1 MNPRRRFRFLKELA
15 QGGFGK
21 VYLAEMVTSDNF
33 SSVVAIKVLHG
44 QWTTHEEI
52 AQRARDEARLLGRL
66 RHRNIVRVED
76 LTSVRGQAA
85 VIMEYLEGVDLKSL
99 SGYLASV
106 SQPFSLPAA
115 FECIRAV
122 ASALDAAYNTV
133 PLQGGEPLRL
143 IHRDIKPSNV
153 MLTIDG
159 DVKLLDF
166 GTARANF
173 EDREAKTQALAF
185 GSQAYMAPERL
196 LGDPDTPAG
205 DIFSLGVTF
214 YEVLTCQAYGKIHI
228 RPERYERSMLQRVA
242 EIELGNLEGGLAER
256 LRGILRSMLS
266 YEPTDRPSADQ
277 LTDLME
283 ELLEDTP
290 GMRLSR
296 FAKQAVRACIDANPH
311 TPSDDDDLA
320 GSTVFEDR
328 SASFDTEG
336 VGPGSGDR
344 TIPPPSEMTIPPD
357 DGPSSSPR
365 SRPPKR
371 DAIPF
376 VPPTSS
382 GATVSPPPAEPRP
395 AFEAMPLP
403 PPPLVPADSTF
414 IVQEP
419 LSHDA
424 ASDELPPA
432 APSAE
437 APSSGPAEDAP
448 AQDAPAQDAS
458 ALEDAAQ
465 EEPAPAEAPSS
476 AADAPPP
483 VEASPDAVPTAQD
496 EPLFTP
502 PAAPPV
508 VDNEP
513 SLGIGASLGLNE
525 PAAPKVDPPTVV
537 PPKVEAP
544 KVEAPKVTP
553 PKVERPAPP
562 DVVDPPANRG
572 GVGKWVGLAV
582 AFLLAIGVG
591 VAVTGGGDDPPPAPP
606 TVAPQTPAEVTTP
619 TPPPAEVTPPPAE
632 VTPPPANPPPT
643 NPTPE
648 TPPTGPKPGTPPTI
662 AQTPKNPGVVGPTP
676 TPTVATTPSA
686 SGGNLVMMIVP
697 IGAGELSVNSSF
709 GFSKEWDGSGGRL
722 KLDNVPA
729 GSYRTKVTPKDGGV
743 PRRSTVKAVAGKTC
757 TFRLDLANDNS
768 DWELRG
774 CE

>member
-1 MNPRRRFRFLKELA
+1 MTPRRRFRFLKELA

-242 EIELGNLEGGLAER
+242 EIDLGALEGGLAER
-256 LRGILRSMLS
+256 LRGLLRAMLS

-277 LTDLME
+277 LTDRME

-311 TPSDDDDLA
+311 TPSEDDDLA

-344 TIPPPSEMTIPPD
+344 TTPPPSDKTIPPD
-357 DGPSSSPR
+357 DGPASSPR

-376 VPPTSS
+376 APPSAS
-382 GATVSPPPAEPRP
+382 GPMASPPSAEPPPALEPIP
-395 AFEAMPLP
+395 P

-414 IVQEP
+414 I
-419 LSHDA
+419 
-424 ASDELPPA
+424 
-432 APSAE
+432 
-437 APSSGPAEDAP
+437 
-448 AQDAPAQDAS
+448 
-458 ALEDAAQ
+458 
-465 EEPAPAEAPSS
+465 
-476 AADAPPP
+476 
-483 VEASPDAVPTAQD
+483 
-496 EPLFTP
+496 
-502 PAAPPV
+502 
-508 VDNEP
+508 
-513 SLGIGASLGLNE
+513 
-525 PAAPKVDPPTVV
+525 
-537 PPKVEAP
+537 
-544 KVEAPKVTP
+544 
-553 PKVERPAPP
+553 
-562 DVVDPPANRG
+562 
-572 GVGKWVGLAV
+572 
-582 AFLLAIGVG
+582 
-591 VAVTGGGDDPPPAPP
+591 
-606 TVAPQTPAEVTTP
+606 
-619 TPPPAEVTPPPAE
+619 
-632 VTPPPANPPPT
+632 
-643 NPTPE
+643 
-648 TPPTGPKPGTPPTI
+648 
-662 AQTPKNPGVVGPTP
+662 
-676 TPTVATTPSA
+676 
-686 SGGNLVMMIVP
+686 
-697 IGAGELSVNSSF
+697 
-709 GFSKEWDGSGGRL
+709 
-722 KLDNVPA
+722 
-729 GSYRTKVTPKDGGV
+729 
-743 PRRSTVKAVAGKTC
+743 
-757 TFRLDLANDNS
+757 
-768 DWELRG
+768 
-774 CE
+774 

>member
-1 MNPRRRFRFLKELA
+1 MTPRRRFRFLKELA

-99 SGYLASV
+99 SSYLATV
-106 SQPFSLPAA
+106 NQPFSLPAA

-228 RPERYERSMLQRVA
+228 RPERYERSMIQRVA
-242 EIELGNLEGGLAER
+242 EIDLGALEGGLAER
-256 LRGILRSMLS
+256 LRGLLRAMLS

-277 LTDLME
+277 LTDQME
-283 ELLEDTP
+283 VLLEDTP

-311 TPSDDDDLA
+311 SPSEDDDLA

-336 VGPGSGDR
+336 VGPGGADR
-344 TIPPPSEMTIPPD
+344 TTPPPSDKTIPPD
-357 DGPSSSPR
+357 DGPASSPR

-376 VPPTSS
+376 TPPSSS
-382 GATVSPPPAEPRP
+382 GAT
-395 AFEAMPLP
+395 
-403 PPPLVPADSTF
+403 
-414 IVQEP
+414 
-419 LSHDA
+419 
-424 ASDELPPA
+424 ASPPA
-432 APSAE
+432 ADPARGPSAQLR
-437 APSSGPAEDAP
+437 AYAP
-448 AQDAPAQDAS
+448 AR
-458 ALEDAAQ
+458 DAAGGRRLHVHR
-465 EEPAPAEAPSS
+465 ARA
-476 AADAPPP
+476 
-483 VEASPDAVPTAQD
+483 AVPRHR
-496 EPLFTP
+496 
-502 PAAPPV
+502 
-508 VDNEP
+508 
-513 SLGIGASLGLNE
+513 LG
-525 PAAPKVDPPTVV
+525 
-537 PPKVEAP
+537 
-544 KVEAPKVTP
+544 
-553 PKVERPAPP
+553 
-562 DVVDPPANRG
+562 
-572 GVGKWVGLAV
+572 
-582 AFLLAIGVG
+582 
-591 VAVTGGGDDPPPAPP
+591 
-606 TVAPQTPAEVTTP
+606 
-619 TPPPAEVTPPPAE
+619 
-632 VTPPPANPPPT
+632 
-643 NPTPE
+643 
-648 TPPTGPKPGTPPTI
+648 
-662 AQTPKNPGVVGPTP
+662 
-676 TPTVATTPSA
+676 
-686 SGGNLVMMIVP
+686 
-697 IGAGELSVNSSF
+697 
-709 GFSKEWDGSGGRL
+709 
-722 KLDNVPA
+722 
-729 GSYRTKVTPKDGGV
+729 
-743 PRRSTVKAVAGKTC
+743 
-757 TFRLDLANDNS
+757 
-768 DWELRG
+768 
-774 CE
+774 

>member
-1 MNPRRRFRFLKELA
+1 MTPRRRFRFLKELA

-256 LRGILRSMLS
+256 LRGLLRSMLS

-277 LTDLME
+277 LTDQME

-311 TPSDDDDLA
+311 TPS
-320 GSTVFEDR
+320 
-328 SASFDTEG
+328 
-336 VGPGSGDR
+336 
-344 TIPPPSEMTIPPD
+344 
-357 DGPSSSPR
+357 
-365 SRPPKR
+365 
-371 DAIPF
+371 
-376 VPPTSS
+376 
-382 GATVSPPPAEPRP
+382 
-395 AFEAMPLP
+395 
-403 PPPLVPADSTF
+403 
-414 IVQEP
+414 
-419 LSHDA
+419 
-424 ASDELPPA
+424 
-432 APSAE
+432 
-437 APSSGPAEDAP
+437 
-448 AQDAPAQDAS
+448 
-458 ALEDAAQ
+458 
-465 EEPAPAEAPSS
+465 
-476 AADAPPP
+476 
-483 VEASPDAVPTAQD
+483 
-496 EPLFTP
+496 
-502 PAAPPV
+502 
-508 VDNEP
+508 
-513 SLGIGASLGLNE
+513 
-525 PAAPKVDPPTVV
+525 
-537 PPKVEAP
+537 
-544 KVEAPKVTP
+544 
-553 PKVERPAPP
+553 
-562 DVVDPPANRG
+562 
-572 GVGKWVGLAV
+572 
-582 AFLLAIGVG
+582 
-591 VAVTGGGDDPPPAPP
+591 
-606 TVAPQTPAEVTTP
+606 
-619 TPPPAEVTPPPAE
+619 
-632 VTPPPANPPPT
+632 
-643 NPTPE
+643 
-648 TPPTGPKPGTPPTI
+648 
-662 AQTPKNPGVVGPTP
+662 
-676 TPTVATTPSA
+676 
-686 SGGNLVMMIVP
+686 
-697 IGAGELSVNSSF
+697 
-709 GFSKEWDGSGGRL
+709 
-722 KLDNVPA
+722 
-729 GSYRTKVTPKDGGV
+729 
-743 PRRSTVKAVAGKTC
+743 
-757 TFRLDLANDNS
+757 
-768 DWELRG
+768 
-774 CE
+774 